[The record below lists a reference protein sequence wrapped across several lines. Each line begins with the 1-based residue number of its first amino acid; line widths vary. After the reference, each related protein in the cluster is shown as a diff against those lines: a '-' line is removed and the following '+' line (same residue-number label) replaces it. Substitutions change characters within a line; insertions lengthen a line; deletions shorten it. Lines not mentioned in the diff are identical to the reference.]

1 MFTFLVVVHVITC
14 TVLVITVLL
23 QQGKGAEI
31 GAVFGSSEAIFG
43 STGPATLLS
52 KVTTVSAVVF
62 MLTSLSLTY
71 LSIHTRGESVMRK
84 VQQAPV
90 VPAQM
95 PPMTATPSA
104 DQAADQ
110 AAKAPAAAKQQAGR
124 PPAESGAAQQAHK
137 TQTATQPEKAAS
149 SPAPSAA
156 TVPDSGSAG
165 EVPAAGQKPAAK
177 PNK

>member
-1 MFTFLVVVHVITC
+1 MFTFLVVIHVITC

-71 LSIHTRGESVMRK
+71 LSIHSRGESVMRR

-90 VPAQM
+90 VPAQLPAM
-95 PPMTATPSA
+95 PG
-104 DQAADQ
+104 
-110 AAKAPAAAKQQAGR
+110 KAPAAEKERKADPQSSRSVKPDNSNAVPAQGTAGHTV
-124 PPAESGAAQQAHK
+124 AQ
-137 TQTATQPEKAAS
+137 PVKAVQ
-149 SPAPSAA
+149 PSAA
-156 TVPDSGSAG
+156 GAASENREEKTGPSRPAKDSA
-165 EVPAAGQKPAAK
+165 EKDK
-177 PNK
+177 R

>member
-95 PPMTATPSA
+95 PPMTAAPS
-104 DQAADQ
+104 ADQ
-110 AAKAPAAAKQQAGR
+110 AAKAPAAAKQQAVR

>member
-1 MFTFLVVVHVITC
+1 MYTFLVVVHVITC

-31 GAVFGSSEAIFG
+31 GAVFGSSEAVFG

-71 LSIHTRGESVMRK
+71 LSIHSRGESVMRK

-95 PPMTATPSA
+95 PSMPAAPGA
-104 DQAADQ
+104 DQEAG
-110 AAKAPAAAKQQAGR
+110 KAPV
-124 PPAESGAAQQAHK
+124 AAQQ
-137 TQTATQPEKAAS
+137 QPAAPVANTEAKVQGHNGQAAPQPGKAGSSSAS
-149 SPAPSAA
+149 DAAPVSKPPPAGAGSAA
-156 TVPDSGSAG
+156 G
-165 EVPAAGQKPAAK
+165 EKPAAM